1 MDMPSL
7 GWWHVPQERPL
18 VPRLWKNGP
27 VRSMPPLAVLWV
39 WDAPPGFGKNTPLGM
54 KENCCPPAAATTISA
69 ATANKTALIITAWYW
84 RKNGDFLVEN
94 GDR

>member
-1 MDMPSL
+1 
-7 GWWHVPQERPL
+7 
-18 VPRLWKNGP
+18 
-27 VRSMPPLAVLWV
+27 
-39 WDAPPGFGKNTPLGM
+39 M